1 MKATAICPT
10 HNRRR
15 YIPSMIAC
23 FLSQTYTDSELVI
36 VDDGTD
42 SVADLIP
49 NNPRIKYI
57 RLEVPRRTTGS
68 NRNLCCSIAQG
79 EFIIHFDDDDWS
91 APGRIADQ
99 VYKLESSGKHVMTY
113 HNFLYWN
120 VDTRK
125 VYRFHPANA
134 HCPCPYGAT
143 FCYRKTWWE
152 QHRFDD
158 VRLGE
163 DTNFGR
169 AAERL
174 RQLIYSDAGQF
185 MVVRAHN
192 SNTSPTSVHMGSS
205 GVPAIGREEIP
216 LAFFADEDKRVIRYA

>member
-15 YIPSMIAC
+15 YVPSMIAC
-23 FLSQTYTDSELVI
+23 FLSQTCADSELVI

-49 NNPRIKYI
+49 TNPRIRYT
-57 RLEVPRRTTGS
+57 RLEGPRRTTGS
-68 NRNLCCSIAQG
+68 KRNMCCALARG

-91 APGRIADQ
+91 AEGRVEDQ
-99 VYKLESSGKHVMTY
+99 ISTLESSGRQVMTY

-120 VDTRK
+120 VDNCK
-125 VYRFHPANA
+125 IYRFRPMS
-134 HCPCPYGAT
+134 PRCPYGAT
-143 FCYRKTWWE
+143 FCYRKSWWE
-152 QHRFDD
+152 QHCFDD
-158 VRLGE
+158 VMLGE

-169 AAERL
+169 AAEREGKFV
-174 RQLIYSDAGQF
+174 YSAAGQF

-192 SNTSPTSVHMGSS
+192 NNTSPTSVHMGSS
-205 GVPAIGREEIP
+205 GVPATGREEIP
-216 LAFFADEDKRVIRYA
+216 PEFFADEDKIRRMAC